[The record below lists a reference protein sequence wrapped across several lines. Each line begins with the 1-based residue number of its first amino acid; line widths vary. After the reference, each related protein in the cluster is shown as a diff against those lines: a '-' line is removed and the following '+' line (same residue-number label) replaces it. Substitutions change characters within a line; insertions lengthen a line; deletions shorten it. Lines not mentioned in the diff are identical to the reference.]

1 MIYMTVGVNGNY
13 KPNKS
18 TILIVGGNKMNKEN
32 KPKKEFSKKIFNIV
46 ITLFV
51 IVIFYAMALM
61 WKVGTTDGLMY
72 LIPAVGTLA
81 SVTVG
86 FYYWKAKM
94 ENMVKLSKENEM
106 TLDEVK
112 EIESNMDDCDI
123 KVESEDY

>member
-1 MIYMTVGVNGNY
+1 
-13 KPNKS
+13 
-18 TILIVGGNKMNKEN
+18 MNKEN

-46 ITLFV
+46 ITLFI
-51 IVIFYAMALM
+51 IVLFYSMALM

-94 ENMVKLSKENEM
+94 ENMVKLSKENDM
-106 TLDEVK
+106 SIDEIKSVQVD
-112 EIESNMDDCDI
+112 MDNYDI
-123 KVESEDY
+123 N

>member
-1 MIYMTVGVNGNY
+1 
-13 KPNKS
+13 
-18 TILIVGGNKMNKEN
+18 MNKEN

-46 ITLFV
+46 ITLFI
-51 IVIFYAMALM
+51 IVLFYSMALM

-81 SVTVG
+81 SVATG

-94 ENMVKLSKENEM
+94 ENMIKLSKENKM

-112 EIESNMDDCDI
+112 TTEASM
-123 KVESEDY
+123 SDYNVNDMNN